1 MSHDYLLLTIFL
13 VIAIVFPLIPL
24 AMAWLWT
31 RFLSPAKPGKE
42 KQAIYEC
49 GVVSKGP
56 ARIQFQAHYYLYALV
71 FLVFDV
77 ETVFLLPF
85 AALGLVKISIASFLA
100 IMVFLLLLLES
111 LVWAWAKG
119 ILEWK

>member
-13 VIAIVFPLIPL
+13 GIAIVFPLIPL
-24 AMAWLWT
+24 AMAWMWARL
-31 RFLSPAKPGKE
+31 FSPAKPGHD
-42 KQAIYEC
+42 KQSSYEC
-49 GVVSKGP
+49 GIESTGP
-56 ARIQFQAHYYLYALV
+56 ARIQFQSHYYLYALV
-71 FLVFDV
+71 FLIFDV

-85 AALGLVKISIASFLA
+85 AAMGFVNISVAAFLA
-100 IMVFLLLLLES
+100 IMVFLLLLVES

>member
-13 VIAIVFPLIPL
+13 AIALIFPLMPL
-24 AMAWLWT
+24 ALAWIWA

-42 KQAIYEC
+42 KQASYEC
-49 GVVSKGP
+49 GIESTGA
-56 ARIQFQAHYYLYALV
+56 ARIQFQSHYYLYALV
-71 FLVFDV
+71 FLIFDV

-85 AALGLVKISIASFLA
+85 AAMGFVNISVASFLA
-100 IMVFLLLLLES
+100 IMVFLLLLVES

-119 ILEWK
+119 VLEWK

>member
-13 VIAIVFPLIPL
+13 AIAVVFPLVPL
-24 AMAWLWT
+24 AMAWLFA
-31 RFLSPAKPGKE
+31 RYLSPAKPGND
-42 KQAIYEC
+42 KQASYEC
-49 GVVSKGP
+49 GIESTGA
-56 ARIQFQAHYYLYALV
+56 ARIQFQSHYYLYALV
-71 FLVFDV
+71 FLIFDV

-85 AALGLVKISIASFLA
+85 AAMGFAHISVASFLA

-119 ILEWK
+119 IFKWK

>member
-1 MSHDYLLLTIFL
+1 MSYDYLLLTIFL
-13 VIAIVFPLIPL
+13 GIALIFPLIPL
-24 AMAWLWT
+24 GLAWLWART
-31 RFLSPAKPGKE
+31 LSPAKPGHD
-42 KQAIYEC
+42 KQSTYEC
-49 GVVSKGP
+49 GIESKQP
-56 ARIQFQAHYYLYALV
+56 VQIQFQAHYYLYALV

-85 AALGLVKISIASFLA
+85 AAMGLVNIPVVGFLA
-100 IMVFLLLLLES
+100 IMVFLLLLVES

>member
-13 VIAIVFPLIPL
+13 AIAVVFPLVPL
-24 AMAWLWT
+24 AMAWLFA
-31 RFLSPAKPGKE
+31 RYLSPAKPGND
-42 KQAIYEC
+42 KQASYEC
-49 GVVSKGP
+49 GIESTGA
-56 ARIQFQAHYYLYALV
+56 ARIQFQSHYYLYALV
-71 FLVFDV
+71 FLIFDV

-85 AALGLVKISIASFLA
+85 AAMGFVRISVPNFLA

-119 ILEWK
+119 IFKWK

>member
-13 VIAIVFPLIPL
+13 AIAVVFPLIPL
-24 AMAWLWT
+24 AMAWIFA
-31 RFLSPAKPGKE
+31 RCLSPAKPGND
-42 KQAIYEC
+42 KQASYEC
-49 GVVSKGP
+49 GIESTGA
-56 ARIQFQAHYYLYALV
+56 ARIQFQSHYYLYALV
-71 FLVFDV
+71 FLIFDV

-85 AALGLVKISIASFLA
+85 AAMGFVRISIPSFLA

-119 ILEWK
+119 IFKWK